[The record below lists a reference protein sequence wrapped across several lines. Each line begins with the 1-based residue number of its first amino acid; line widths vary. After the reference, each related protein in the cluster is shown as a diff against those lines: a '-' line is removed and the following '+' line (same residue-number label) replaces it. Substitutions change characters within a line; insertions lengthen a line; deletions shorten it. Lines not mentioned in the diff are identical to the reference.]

1 MVLFRRNTTT
11 AYNHQ
16 HPSMATCFG
25 LF

>member
-1 MVLFRRNTTT
+1 MVLFRRNKTI

-25 LF
+25 LL